1 MRDGCCGVFPLGPL
15 MGYCDHR
22 IQTLMGRML
31 KEYDVSPMQSRVLTY
46 LHSQDRQV
54 TQKMLVE
61 FLMVKPSTVNGIV
74 DRLEEKGLV
83 RRTTD
88 KNDGRYR
95 VLTLTEEGVRYFD
108 DLAPVFHRVE
118 ERVERGFSPE
128 ELDTLRR
135 YLMRVANNLRE
146 EETPCSEN

>member
-1 MRDGCCGVFPLGPL
+1 MRDGCCRVLPLGPL
-15 MGYCDHR
+15 MSDCDHR

>member
-1 MRDGCCGVFPLGPL
+1 
-15 MGYCDHR
+15 
-22 IQTLMGRML
+22 
-31 KEYDVSPMQSRVLTY
+31 
-46 LHSQDRQV
+46 
-54 TQKMLVE
+54 MLVE

-108 DLAPVFHRVE
+108 DLALVFHRVE